1 MTLTIKEVTQLINA
15 VNTIEELENHE
26 CFLDERKG
34 VQNAIARRR
43 KALEK
48 EQALKEKYVE
58 MTYFE
63 NEILTENPNA
73 IICGID
79 EVGRGPLAGPVV
91 ACATILN
98 SNQKS
103 TCYETSRIK

>member
-34 VQNAIARRR
+34 VQNTIARRR

-48 EQALKEKYVE
+48 EQTLKRKV
-58 MTYFE
+58 
-63 NEILTENPNA
+63 
-73 IICGID
+73 C
-79 EVGRGPLAGPVV
+79 
-91 ACATILN
+91 
-98 SNQKS
+98 
-103 TCYETSRIK
+103 

>member
-1 MTLTIKEVTQLINA
+1 ML
-15 VNTIEELENHE
+15 
-26 CFLDERKG
+26 LDERKG

-63 NEILTENPNA
+63 NEILKRASQCNY
-73 IICGID
+73 
-79 EVGRGPLAGPVV
+79 LW
-91 ACATILN
+91 
-98 SNQKS
+98 
-103 TCYETSRIK
+103 Y

>member
-48 EQALKEKYVE
+48 EQALKESMLK
-58 MTYFE
+58 
-63 NEILTENPNA
+63 
-73 IICGID
+73 
-79 EVGRGPLAGPVV
+79 
-91 ACATILN
+91 
-98 SNQKS
+98 
-103 TCYETSRIK
+103 

>member
-1 MTLTIKEVTQLINA
+1 ML
-15 VNTIEELENHE
+15 
-26 CFLDERKG
+26 LDERKG

-63 NEILTENPNA
+63 NEILKS
-73 IICGID
+73 ILMLLF
-79 EVGRGPLAGPVV
+79 VGLMK
-91 ACATILN
+91 L
-98 SNQKS
+98 
-103 TCYETSRIK
+103 EEDL